1 MKKIIATGLLLAVT
15 SINSFAHDA
24 DRLSSLEREIQ
35 EIKIR
40 LSKLE
45 PSAQVSAESK
55 STSISVEGWKFQKSW
70 RALATGVSPNEVRG
84 LLGEPQQIK
93 GGYLAIWIYPNK
105 GEVTFMGDALYQWR
119 EPKW

>member
-55 STSISVEGWKFQKSW
+55 STSISVEGWKFQKGW